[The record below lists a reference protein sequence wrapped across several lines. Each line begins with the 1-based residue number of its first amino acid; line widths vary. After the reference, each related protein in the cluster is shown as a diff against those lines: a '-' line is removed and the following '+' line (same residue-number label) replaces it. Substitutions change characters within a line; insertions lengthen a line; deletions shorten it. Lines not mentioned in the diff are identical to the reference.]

1 MRQQP
6 SYSRIASGIGARHPR
21 APLPHLPCAT
31 SPPTAPFPMEMVSHL
46 LWSACQ
52 APYPCQ
58 QHRHHEVS
66 PALPRQEDPFPSH
79 SHPASLPIPHPSPH
93 PAQLQ
98 VYQGMLLGAVCCV
111 GLVVHRGLQLPVG
124 ICGDEAAAAPL
135 RVLAGRLLPA
145 ALALGF
151 PGAVPPAQVLRG
163 QRRAGP
169 AGLCQALE

>member
-66 PALPRQEDPFPSH
+66 PALPRQEDPSPFHPHPISPSH
-79 SHPASLPIPHPSPH
+79 
-93 PAQLQ
+93 
-98 VYQGMLLGAVCCV
+98 
-111 GLVVHRGLQLPVG
+111 
-124 ICGDEAAAAPL
+124 
-135 RVLAGRLLPA
+135 
-145 ALALGF
+145 
-151 PGAVPPAQVLRG
+151 VPPLTLPSSGCTRG
-163 QRRAGP
+163 CCWE
-169 AGLCQALE
+169 LCAA